1 LIRASNREL
10 LVFLPTVNTFYRYE
24 REDIIRAFKE
34 EAEHGIKVRILM
46 QRTKDGTV
54 RNRGILRDRD
64 EIVQELIKNPL
75 IVVQYLDKFLDIKLI
90 TIISDTKFAL
100 AIKIKNDDQEKSKEA
115 VKFATYTNRESA
127 ITSYTSRFETLWM
140 QAEFN
145 RGK

>member
-1 LIRASNREL
+1 
-10 LVFLPTVNTFYRYE
+10 
-24 REDIIRAFKE
+24 
-34 EAEHGIKVRILM
+34 M

-64 EIVQELIKNPL
+64 EIMQELIKNPL

-127 ITSYTSRFETLWM
+127 ITSYTSRFETLD
-140 QAEFN
+140 AG
-145 RGK
+145 RI

>member
-1 LIRASNREL
+1 
-10 LVFLPTVNTFYRYE
+10 
-24 REDIIRAFKE
+24 
-34 EAEHGIKVRILM
+34 M

-64 EIVQELIKNPL
+64 EIMQELIKNPL

-140 QAEFN
+140 QAEYN